1 MYQELLYTVEDPVAT
16 IAFNRPDRLNAMTN
30 RMTDELK
37 HAVAQAEADERAV
50 AIVITGAGRGFCAGA
65 DLQGLKAI
73 GEGSA
78 ARSEPRSFVPRSE
91 AKPSEDAEGRDFGEG
106 AKLEASPG
114 DASMG
119 PNFSGP
125 YAYLFS
131 VRKPV
136 IAAINGPCAGLGFAV
151 AMFADLRFASDRATF
166 TTAFSRRGLIAEWG
180 IGWTLPR
187 IVGPS
192 HALDLL
198 FSARRFDAAEAERVG
213 LVNRVLPHDE
223 LLPFVRDYVKELAEN
238 VSPTSMA
245 IIKRQIWE
253 RLTSELGPALDESIR
268 LMTESFR
275 RPDFPEGVNSYLE
288 KRPPRF
294 ARIKI

>member
-1 MYQELLYTVEDPVAT
+1 MYQELLYAVEDPVAT
-16 IAFNRPDRLNAMTN
+16 ITFNRPDRLNAMTN
-30 RMTDELK
+30 RMTDELR
-37 HAVAQAEADERAV
+37 HAVAAAEADERAV

-65 DLQGLKAI
+65 DLKGLKAI
-73 GEGSA
+73 GEG
-78 ARSEPRSFVPRSE
+78 R
-91 AKPSEDAEGRDFGEG
+91 GFGEG
-106 AKLEASPG
+106 ANLEASPG

-151 AMFADLRFASDRATF
+151 ACFADLRFASDRATF

-192 HALDLL
+192 VALDLL
-198 FSARRFDAAEAERVG
+198 FSARRFEAPEAERVG
-213 LVNRVLPHDE
+213 LVNRMLPHDE
-223 LLPFVRDYVKELAEN
+223 LLPFVRSYAQDLADN
-238 VSPTSMA
+238 VSPTSLA
-245 IIKRQIWE
+245 IMKRQVWE
-253 RLTSELGPALDESIR
+253 RLTAELGPSLDESIR

>member
-1 MYQELLYTVEDPVAT
+1 MYQELRYEVEDPIAT
-16 IAFNRPDRLNAMTN
+16 ITFDRPDRLNAMTN

-50 AIVITGAGRGFCAGA
+50 AIVLTGAGRGFCAGA

-73 GEGSA
+73 GEGKS
-78 ARSEPRSFVPRSE
+78 
-91 AKPSEDAEGRDFGEG
+91 FGEG
-106 AKLEASPG
+106 ANLEASPG

-151 AMFADLRFASDRATF
+151 MCFADLRFASDRAVF
-166 TTAFSRRGLIAEWG
+166 STAFSRRGLIAEWG

-187 IVGPS
+187 LVGHS

-198 FSARRFDAAEAERVG
+198 FSARRFDAAEAERIG
-213 LVNRVLPHDE
+213 LVNRTLPHDE
-223 LLPFVRDYVKELAEN
+223 LLPFVRAYVKELADN
-238 VSPTSMA
+238 VSPASMA
-245 IIKRQIWE
+245 IMKRQIYT
-253 RLTSELGPALDESIR
+253 RLEAELGPSLDESIR
-268 LMTESFR
+268 LMTESFK

-288 KRPPRF
+288 KRPPKF
-294 ARIKI
+294 ARIKT